1 MALRLLRARKIN
13 LISIL
18 GVTLGVAAIIV
29 VLAVMDGFQREL
41 RAMIRGSLS
50 DLIVE
55 LDTSREVSYEEVKQ
69 GIEAVKGVEAVTLQR
84 HTFGLIRTNNYTD
97 PGRAVG
103 R

>member
-1 MALRLLRARKIN
+1 MPLPTEAPSWSAPYRVVMALRLLRARKIN

-18 GVTLGVAAIIV
+18 GVMLGVGAIIV

-55 LDTSREVSYEEVKQ
+55 LDTTGVS
-69 GIEAVKGVEAVTLQR
+69 
-84 HTFGLIRTNNYTD
+84 
-97 PGRAVG
+97 
-103 R
+103 